1 MLKVKDVYGWVD
13 EIAPFDKAESW
24 DNVGLLCGSMENE
37 VQAIFC
43 ALELN
48 DEVLDAALEKGC
60 SLIVT
65 HHPILFGGRK
75 NLCEDTAEGRLLCR
89 LGRAHMNL
97 IAAHT
102 NYDVAAGGVN
112 DCLAEALGLTN
123 VQCVDGD
130 EEAILRIGDVEP
142 MTAAAFAARV
152 TERLGDVVRV
162 YGDRQKTVRRVALV
176 GGAGGEYAQTALKAG
191 ADVYVTGEMRYHDA
205 VSLAAEGL
213 VTMQAGHDSTEQ
225 IAVKPLRNGLQ
236 MRANA
241 LQYNVKVYANDLGVE
256 E

>member
-13 EIAPFDKAESW
+13 EIAPFDRAESW

-37 VQAIFC
+37 VQAVFC
-43 ALELN
+43 ALDLN
-48 DEVLDAALEKGC
+48 EEVLDAAWKKGC
-60 SLIVT
+60 NLIVT

-89 LGRAHMNL
+89 LVRMHMNL

-112 DCLAEALGLTN
+112 DCLADALGLSN

-130 EEAILRIGDVEP
+130 EEGILRIGDVEA
-142 MTAAAFAARV
+142 MTASAFAARV

-162 YGDRQKTVRRVALV
+162 YGDRRKVIRRVALV
-176 GGAGGEYAQTALKAG
+176 GGAGGEYAQAALKAG

-205 VSLAAEGL
+205 VSLASEGL

-241 LQYNVKVYANDLGVE
+241 LQYNVRVYANDLGVE

>member
-1 MLKVKDVYGWVD
+1 MLRVEDVYGWVD
-13 EIAPFDKAESW
+13 EIAPFEKAESW
-24 DNVGLLCGSMENE
+24 DNVGLLSGSMENE
-37 VQAIFC
+37 VQAIYC

-48 DEVLDAALEKGC
+48 DEVLDAALQKGC
-60 SLIVT
+60 NLIVT

-89 LGRAHMNL
+89 LVRAHMNL

-102 NYDVAAGGVN
+102 NYDVAVGGVN
-112 DCLAEALGLTN
+112 DCLAAVLGLSN

-162 YGDRQKTVRRVALV
+162 YGDRQKLVRRVALV
-176 GGAGGEYAQTALKAG
+176 GGAGGEYAQLALRAG
-191 ADVYVTGEMRYHDA
+191 ADAYVTGEMRYHDS

>member
-89 LGRAHMNL
+89 LVRAHMNL

-112 DCLAEALGLTN
+112 DCLAEVLGLTN

-130 EEAILRIGDVEP
+130 E
-142 MTAAAFAARV
+142 
-152 TERLGDVVRV
+152 
-162 YGDRQKTVRRVALV
+162 
-176 GGAGGEYAQTALKAG
+176 
-191 ADVYVTGEMRYHDA
+191 
-205 VSLAAEGL
+205 
-213 VTMQAGHDSTEQ
+213 
-225 IAVKPLRNGLQ
+225 
-236 MRANA
+236 
-241 LQYNVKVYANDLGVE
+241 
-256 E
+256 

>member
-48 DEVLDAALEKGC
+48 DEVLDTAFEKGC

-89 LGRAHMNL
+89 LVRAHMNL

-123 VQCVDGD
+123 
-130 EEAILRIGDVEP
+130 
-142 MTAAAFAARV
+142 
-152 TERLGDVVRV
+152 
-162 YGDRQKTVRRVALV
+162 
-176 GGAGGEYAQTALKAG
+176 
-191 ADVYVTGEMRYHDA
+191 VTGEMRYHDA

>member
-1 MLKVKDVYGWVD
+1 M
-13 EIAPFDKAESW
+13 
-24 DNVGLLCGSMENE
+24 
-37 VQAIFC
+37 
-43 ALELN
+43 
-48 DEVLDAALEKGC
+48 LDAALEKGC

-89 LGRAHMNL
+89 LVRAHMNL

-176 GGAGGEYAQTALKAG
+176 GGAGGEYAPDG
-191 ADVYVTGEMRYHDA
+191 
-205 VSLAAEGL
+205 AEGGRGCVCDRRDAL
-213 VTMQAGHDSTEQ
+213 SRRGVAGGRGSGDHAGWARFHRTNCRETAEKRFTNESKCVT
-225 IAVKPLRNGLQ
+225 I
-236 MRANA
+236 
-241 LQYNVKVYANDLGVE
+241 
-256 E
+256 

>member
-1 MLKVKDVYGWVD
+1 MAVCVNSL
-13 EIAPFDKAESW
+13 
-24 DNVGLLCGSMENE
+24 GSVTEG
-37 VQAIFC
+37 
-43 ALELN
+43 
-48 DEVLDAALEKGC
+48 AAV
-60 SLIVT
+60 SSV
-65 HHPILFGGRK
+65 
-75 NLCEDTAEGRLLCR
+75 
-89 LGRAHMNL
+89 
-97 IAAHT
+97 
-102 NYDVAAGGVN
+102 
-112 DCLAEALGLTN
+112 
-123 VQCVDGD
+123 
-130 EEAILRIGDVEP
+130 VEP